1 MAAQLHRKQLK
12 TLCSSTE
19 TLDKALSLL
28 RLVTAKTGPGSGFV
42 VNPGAVPSVCAYL
55 ASERLN
61 AGEVSLNAA
70 AIAACVTQAAFSDI
84 LKTVRAALGTED
96 QGHATN
102 VTYETLVSAH
112 RIHPQEYAVAC
123 MEDTEAGLPRV
134 DILKKRH
141 GASVVSCAVFYWVS
155 QLLEEPTVQERHLC
169 QTYGLSS
176 KAFRSVVN
184 TIDKE
189 CDAIADQ
196 IKSHLLQVRSSTRTS
211 TASTDLKRFPT
222 STPTSP
228 QKSPRKS
235 ALKARSST
243 RDLTTPSKTPSN
255 KRGVVFSR
263 HTLDD
268 NDDDD
273 DSTPFPETPT
283 RKKRRIDTSSPTKP
297 SASTSSAKRSHQS
310 TPAAMAA
317 FHAAMSGSIPKLPR
331 IQNGQAPLGN
341 DSASQEA
348 GPSTPH
354 RPRTR
359 ATNLHT
365 AVASMQVDEQ
375 LLPSRSQALP
385 SPTRHAPRRRFRP
398 VFLEQQQ
405 WCARDPKVE
414 RMWAE
419 AATHQDKMIEIH
431 GHPFERY
438 RQGVSAV
445 VSSA

>member
-28 RLVTAKTGPGSGFV
+28 RLVTARTGPGSGFV

-96 QGHATN
+96 QGHATT

-123 MEDTEAGLPRV
+123 MEDTEA
-134 DILKKRH
+134 
-141 GASVVSCAVFYWVS
+141 
-155 QLLEEPTVQERHLC
+155 VQERSLC
-169 QTYGLSS
+169 QTYGVSS

-189 CDAIADQ
+189 CDPIADQ
-196 IKSHLLQVRSSTRTS
+196 IKSHLLQVRSSTQTS
-211 TASTDLKRFPT
+211 TSSTDPNRFPT

-228 QKSPRKS
+228 PKSPRKS
-235 ALKARSST
+235 ALKTRSST

-273 DSTPFPETPT
+273 STPFPETPT

-297 SASTSSAKRSHQS
+297 SANTSSAKRSHQS
-310 TPAAMAA
+310 TPAAIAA

-331 IQNGQAPLGN
+331 MKNGHVQVPLGN
-341 DSASQEA
+341 ESTSQEA
-348 GPSTPH
+348 GPSTPR

-359 ATNLHT
+359 AMDLQA
-365 AVASMQVDEQ
+365 AVTPMQVDQQ
-375 LLPSRSQALP
+375 LSPSRSQAQS

-398 VFLEQQQ
+398 IFLEQQQ

-414 RMWAE
+414 RMWAD
-419 AATHQDKMIEIH
+419 AAMHRDKMTEIH

-445 VSSA
+445 VGAA